1 MQRLTLIPSLGV
13 DRATRADDMSSER
26 VSERASD
33 VAMERVAAKVR
44 RNATGTTRSANRAPR
59 HVDETRT
66 QDADTTERESRPAVS
81 KAEFSALLAMIAG
94 AGEQVRADLVKQLPP
109 ETASFVDRLLDGASP
124 DAIGDVLSGEGND
137 AGEAL
142 RNGLRTLGATR
153 SDAVADATGDTG
165 PAPIATSAND
175 AAARAAARQRHL
187 EIVSRIM
194 SPRGGSME
202 QLLAV
207 GDTEGA
213 KMRASLEALLSKAGT
228 PEGARLAA
236 RSALSQANAATL
248 TGESMDAEALKD
260 GIIGSRD
267 VTMTTKDVNALDPEL
282 QARLAKVQ
290 ERMAALGHDVQIV
303 ETTRS
308 QDRQDWLFAQG
319 RTRGGP
325 VVTWTRDSA
334 HTRGDAVDVMIDGSY
349 TNKDAFALL
358 QRVAREEGLRTLGD
372 RDPGHLELK
381 GEGAAVGL
389 LTADQADGTTAARA
403 MTSHAGMASVAR
415 VAGVAGVANVA
426 APGRGVRVV
435 RAEAIESPEGNTPAM
450 HTNGTTSLGA
460 IAMHARRDAQQQGMS
475 QDGSTQGDA
484 RRDRASD
491 GIRGEAD
498 APAFGALHGNAT
510 FSQGHTGTHA
520 PTAAPQAGVAQAER
534 VADIQQMRA
543 DAPAAPISRMTLD
556 VDGVN
561 GAERITIGVRGNT
574 VNAHIATDADTAG
587 HLRLHT
593 AELQDALGR
602 HGLDGDTVRISAAGR
617 AEQTDATRGTGEREL
632 AARLVTT
639 SANAQDGTNNESAQ
653 GQQGRAPTREWDRQ
667 DARRDQARARD
678 EQQDARQRQS
688 NREDAQERQR
698 RATPFFGQV

>member
-1 MQRLTLIPSLGV
+1 MQRLTLFTSIGA
-13 DRATRADDMSSER
+13 DRATRNDDVSSER

-33 VAMERVAAKVR
+33 AAMERVAAKVR
-44 RNATGTTRSANRAPR
+44 RNTSRPAARRIDDTN
-59 HVDETRT
+59 T
-66 QDADTTERESRPAVS
+66 QDIDDAERESRPVVS
-81 KAEFSALLAMIAG
+81 KSEFSALLAMIAG
-94 AGEQVRADLVKQLPP
+94 AGEQVRANLVRQLPP
-109 ETASFVDRLLDGASP
+109 ETASLVDRLLEGATP
-124 DAIGDVLSGEGND
+124 DAIGDVLSNESAD
-137 AGEAL
+137 ASEAL
-142 RNGLRTLGATR
+142 RNGLRTLSSART
-153 SDAVADATGDTG
+153 DAVADATGDTSSNG
-165 PAPIATSAND
+165 PAPIATAANA
-175 AAARAAARQRHL
+175 AAARAAEKQRNL
-187 EIVSRIM
+187 EILSRIM

-213 KMRASLEALLSKAGT
+213 KMRATIEALLSKAGT

-236 RSALSQANAATL
+236 RTALSQVNGAML
-248 TGESMDAEALKD
+248 SGDSMDADALKD
-260 GIIGSRD
+260 GIMNSRD
-267 VTMTTKDVNALDPEL
+267 VSMATKDVNALDPEL

-290 ERMAALGHDVQIV
+290 ERMAELGHDVQIV

-349 TNKDAFALL
+349 NNKDAFALL

-381 GEGAAVGL
+381 GEGAASGIMA
-389 LTADQADGTTAARA
+389 ADQADGTTAARA
-403 MTSHAGMASVAR
+403 MTSNAGMASVAR

-435 RAEAIESPEGNTPAM
+435 RSESIESPEGN
-450 HTNGTTSLGA
+450 GTSAVNTRGNTSLGA
-460 IAMHARRDAQQQGMS
+460 IAMNARRDAQQQSMS
-475 QDGSTQGDA
+475 QDGAMQGDA
-484 RRDRASD
+484 RRDRSRD
-491 GIRGEAD
+491 GVRVEGD

-510 FSQGHTGTHA
+510 FSHSTTSTNA

-543 DAPAAPISRMTLD
+543 DAPVAPISRMTLD
-556 VDGVN
+556 VDGAN
-561 GAERITIGVRGNT
+561 GAERITIGVRGNS
-574 VNAHIATDADTAG
+574 VQAHIATDADTAG

-639 SANAQDGTNNESAQ
+639 SANAQEGAGNENSQ

-698 RATPFFGQV
+698 RANTFFGQV